1 MATSTPNGLKWTPE
15 KLAKSKTTGTYIYV
29 VSDSPA
35 VLDAKGEMKKHTTTY
50 RKITGAPKFWAKSSI
65 QSSSMN
71 DLPNDYLFV
80 TRDDVRV
87 CGNRQDVIAA
97 LVMAGLGNVTDIS
110 NLLMVDASVVTSSNY
125 ETHPVYLTAIAN
137 VKSGDDEEKKS
148 NYDFKTIIN
157 FAEYVRGG
165 KSSSVGK
172 TDAKEGGAGVSK
184 PGGKSKKTIPLAEKI
199 ANLGP
204 DEVLDVSKIKAN
216 GSGVTKAKNLPT
228 AKSKKVYSTGMQ
240 NLISDNIEA
249 YKLAIELAYGVG
261 AYPEVIREVAD
272 LLNRGPGAPPQAIP
286 PMMQSSLAT
295 IPGLQVVQ
303 QQLQQLPN
311 IATPILAPLSTLR

>member
-1 MATSTPNGLKWTPE
+1 
-15 KLAKSKTTGTYIYV
+15 
-29 VSDSPA
+29 
-35 VLDAKGEMKKHTTTY
+35 
-50 RKITGAPKFWAKSSI
+50 
-65 QSSSMN
+65 
-71 DLPNDYLFV
+71 
-80 TRDDVRV
+80 
-87 CGNRQDVIAA
+87 
-97 LVMAGLGNVTDIS
+97 
-110 NLLMVDASVVTSSNY
+110 MVDASVVTSANY
-125 ETHPVYLTAIAN
+125 ETHPVYLAAIAN
-137 VKSGDDEEKKS
+137 VKSGDDEEKKA

-172 TDAKEGGAGVSK
+172 TDAKEGVAGVSK